1 MKKNE
6 IKKLRLSRE
15 TLQILQGSDTR
26 KVVGGDTGSCQ
37 SGRWWC
43 TSFGDDS
50 AEETC
55 TCDCGLC

>member
-15 TLQILQGSDTR
+15 TLQILQGSDTQ
-26 KVVGGDTGSCQ
+26 KVVGGVETGSCQ
-37 SGRWWC
+37 SGHFWC
-43 TSFGDDS
+43 VYGDDS
-50 AEETC
+50 TNDTC